1 MYYSLLIL
9 DNALHTVLGFL
20 VNQVKLNENEKC
32 SYDLKLYKFCFIF
45 HFNSSNGVFLFELT
59 IALVILVHHVKLNER
74 ITFNI

>member
-32 SYDLKLYKFCFIF
+32 SYDLKLLILF
-45 HFNSSNGVFLFELT
+45 HISFNSSNSRVFLFELT